1 MKKQNVNKIDE
12 VFDYENKLLNENTP
26 FHITEAFKT
35 LRTNVYYTSNDEKC
49 PVYAITSAF
58 AHAGKSVIISN
69 LALSFAQME
78 KKVLL
83 IDADMRRPA
92 VVKIFGS
99 KTDKGLSDFIVNAK
113 SDENVEKY
121 IVPSGYEGLDIMF
134 SGHIPPNPSE
144 LLANVAL
151 RKYITEL
158 KERYD
163 YIFIDLPPICEVT
176 DAGVIADIVTGYL
189 IAVRADVTD
198 KRAVADALSLL
209 DKMKARIIGFVMN
222 GIDPKNGGYG
232 SYKYGRKY
240 GKYGKYYKYGYHHY
254 ANSNKEAQKT
264 ASSKK

>member
-1 MKKQNVNKIDE
+1 MKKNAKKIDE
-12 VFDYENKLLNENTP
+12 IFDYENKLLDENTP

-35 LRTNVYYTSNDEKC
+35 LRTNVYYTATDEKC
-49 PVYAITSAF
+49 PIYAITSAF

-92 VVKIFGS
+92 IVKIFDSGS
-99 KTDKGLSDFIVNAK
+99 EKGLSDMIVNAK
-113 SDENVEKY
+113 KDGESFDKY
-121 IVPSGYEGLDIMF
+121 IVPSKYQGLDIMF

-151 RKYITEL
+151 RKCISEL
-158 KERYD
+158 KEKYD
-163 YIFIDLPPICEVT
+163 YIFIDFPPICEVT

-198 KRAVADALSLL
+198 KRALADALSLL
-209 DKMKARIIGFVMN
+209 DKMKARVIGFVMN
-222 GIDPKNGGYG
+222 GIDPKTGGYG

-240 GKYGKYYKYGYHHY
+240 GKYGKYYQYGYHHY
-254 ANSNKEAQKT
+254 ANSQKEAQKVN
-264 ASSKK
+264 SEK